1 MIQTGVR
8 NSSSSCPPSILRRI
22 LMITPILLA
31 AKCQGPSTSF
41 NYVYSQKERTKEEHR
56 EKLFERSNPSNH
68 SESEEITIVLA
79 APLAFRCIQKSYPD
93 WGRTHK
99 QKQETTGNNH
109 QNWRNWEI
117 AIDFPC
123 KLWQVITAK
132 THKNTTVDSDCVIF
146 HWMPGHRAD
155 QRESENRK
163 RSKETSPSPG
173 WVTCNTRRASNLRQ
187 WSVDPLGCR
196 NFGPPAALAAV
207 IQDEIVWD
215 HNLVGGFN
223 PSEKH

>member
-79 APLAFRCIQKSYPD
+79 APLAFRCIQKSTPIE
-93 WGRTHK
+93 GGHTSRNKK
-99 QKQETTGNNH
+99 QPETTTKIG
-109 QNWRNWEI
+109 EI
-117 AIDFPC
+117 E
-123 KLWQVITAK
+123 K
-132 THKNTTVDSDCVIF
+132 
-146 HWMPGHRAD
+146 
-155 QRESENRK
+155 
-163 RSKETSPSPG
+163 SP
-173 WVTCNTRRASNLRQ
+173 
-187 WSVDPLGCR
+187 
-196 NFGPPAALAAV
+196 
-207 IQDEIVWD
+207 
-215 HNLVGGFN
+215 
-223 PSEKH
+223 